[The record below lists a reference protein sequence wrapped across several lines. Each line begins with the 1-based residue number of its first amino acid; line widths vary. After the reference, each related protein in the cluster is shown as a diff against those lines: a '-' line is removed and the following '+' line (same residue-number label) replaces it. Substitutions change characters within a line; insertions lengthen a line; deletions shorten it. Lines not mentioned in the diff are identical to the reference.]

1 MDREIRI
8 KITKDGRVEI
18 DSSVYDDCKEV
29 AAQLSK
35 HVGVVEKFVEKDDF
49 GHEVLIEDQSLKTKN
64 D

>member
-35 HVGVVEKFVEKDDF
+35 HVGIVEKFVEKDDF
-49 GHEVLIEDQSLKTKN
+49 GHEVLIDDQSLKTKN